1 LPTIGRMQRAVD
13 ESFNYQP
20 MNRVIVGAWYN
31 DPKGLD
37 LRAEYG
43 HIGSSKDGRDII
55 KEDGFYALAGWHA
68 GKFLRWYVMISIVIR

>member
-1 LPTIGRMQRAVD
+1 MKDDNNKSKDIVAALNFPSYKILQYKKLPTIRGEYKGTVND

-37 LRAEYG
+37 LRAEYA
-43 HIGSSKDGRDII
+43 HRK
-55 KEDGFYALAGWHA
+55 
-68 GKFLRWYVMISIVIR
+68 

>member
-1 LPTIGRMQRAVD
+1 
-13 ESFNYQP
+13 

-55 KEDGFYALAGWHA
+55 KEDGFYCFVGRFA
-68 GKFLRWYVMISIVIR
+68 IVIP